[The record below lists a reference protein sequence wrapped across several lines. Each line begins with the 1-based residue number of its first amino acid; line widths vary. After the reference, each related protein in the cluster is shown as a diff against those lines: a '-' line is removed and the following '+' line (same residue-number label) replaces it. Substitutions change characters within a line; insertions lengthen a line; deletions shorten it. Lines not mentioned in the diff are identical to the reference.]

1 MEQAI
6 QDLYRQLYTE
16 LVKWCA
22 IMTQDDDMAKEL
34 VQEGFLRA
42 IDHYE
47 EIRDLNFHQ
56 QRAWL
61 YRTIKHIF
69 IDTVRKRKNENLVP
83 EMEDSDEMQDGYSS
97 FDKYSEKEIMCVIE
111 KMDVLEGKVLILRH
125 VEGFSSKQI
134 GEMLKIPSGTVRSKL
149 HDARAHLKSMLQVH

>member
-61 YRTIKHIF
+61 YLTIKHIF

-83 EMEDSDEMQDGYSS
+83 EMEDSDEMQYGYSS

-111 KMDVLEGKVLILRH
+111 KMDALEGKVLILRH

-134 GEMLKIPSGTVRSKL
+134 GEMLKIPPGTVRSKL